1 MLKQVYVV
9 DLLVRDLDK
18 AIAFFRA
25 VMGVNPIDTT
35 GVGSGVN
42 EFRAAHFPAPGE
54 GVGVHSIGLFQL
66 TTDDPKTAEGIRA
79 KQHLDE
85 HGEGVSL
92 IGFTVED
99 IDATKKELESRGLR
113 FRDAEPLS
121 YEMGRGLH
129 LEDQFGTTLWFAE
142 HHPDGYE
149 KFRGLDEV
157 DASSS

>member
-9 DLLVRDLDK
+9 DLMVRDLDK
-18 AIAFFRA
+18 AVAFFRA

-35 GVGSGVN
+35 GVGSGVS
-42 EFRAAHFPAPGE
+42 EFRAAHFPAPGG

-66 TTDDPKTAEGIRA
+66 TTNEPKTPEGIRA
-79 KQHLDE
+79 KKFLDE

-92 IGFTVED
+92 LGFTVDD
-99 IDATKKELESRGLR
+99 IDATKQELEDKGLA
-113 FRDAEPLS
+113 FRDAAPLE

-129 LEDQFGTTLWFAE
+129 MEDAFGTTLWFAE

-149 KFRGLDEV
+149 KFRSLDEV
-157 DASSS
+157 EPSS